1 MIIISLINKCPTE
14 VLTILFTPK
23 VMNRLLYH
31 CYSKSINDIIR
42 KIVTKPEMQLY
53 EIEEKN
59 YIFEGLMQNLIS
71 SLLQNIIDN
80 DSTDV
85 IISCAQIIAVLADS
99 KTMTEFLCDD
109 SILKKVLQIS
119 SRHNPVA
126 VRSGLT
132 IIITLIRVLSEKGN
146 ENDPLL
152 IKVKNVILEIFTYL
166 KSLLDQV
173 TNLEIQKDLK
183 KSVEFQKHQH
193 GNDIPV
199 VGLFVIKI
207 VEFFSI
213 LIKVKDK
220 EIVNKIAEFNFP
232 TQLLQLFDIYY
243 MHSNLHFKIS
253 IFFEEAIKSKDTSL
267 PEFIVKETKL
277 AEYIIEAMKKADINY
292 GTSKKKFPRPNIVFI
307 TKIANILVKESES
320 NEMISNHLK
329 SVSEWEKYVKEI
341 LSNINKKESPE
352 KPKEEKKFSDILC
365 YVDFDNNQHSNKE
378 DLEKKTDKPYNSELR
393 SDVENLNIIEEIL
406 PDEKDDELQSSEELH
421 EGKAEFPQKIEVMNE
436 QNIEQKEWEKEQTK
450 LISEAKDQGLKINE
464 ENQKSK

>member
-1 MIIISLINKCPTE
+1 
-14 VLTILFTPK
+14 
-23 VMNRLLYH
+23 
-31 CYSKSINDIIR
+31 
-42 KIVTKPEMQLY
+42 
-53 EIEEKN
+53 
-59 YIFEGLMQNLIS
+59 
-71 SLLQNIIDN
+71 
-80 DSTDV
+80 
-85 IISCAQIIAVLADS
+85 
-99 KTMTEFLCDD
+99 
-109 SILKKVLQIS
+109 
-119 SRHNPVA
+119 
-126 VRSGLT
+126 
-132 IIITLIRVLSEKGN
+132 
-146 ENDPLL
+146 
-152 IKVKNVILEIFTYL
+152 
-166 KSLLDQV
+166 
-173 TNLEIQKDLK
+173 
-183 KSVEFQKHQH
+183 
-193 GNDIPV
+193 
-199 VGLFVIKI
+199 
-207 VEFFSI
+207 
-213 LIKVKDK
+213 
-220 EIVNKIAEFNFP
+220 
-232 TQLLQLFDIYY
+232 